1 MQNLFSGLNGNQHAS
16 SIKRRQHIPV
26 EDGAILGE
34 PVTVNSGDALHV
46 LLGGHDQLVVD
57 DVVRGVGHAVEGT
70 CGMQA
75 TGHSGAQVHV
85 LCQALD

>member
-1 MQNLFSGLNGNQHAS
+1 MQVTLHV
-16 SIKRRQHIPV
+16 PV

-34 PVTVNSGDALHV
+34 PVAVDSGDTLHV

-57 DVVRGVGHAVEGT
+57 DVVRGVRHAVEGARGVQT
-70 CGMQA
+70 

-85 LCQALD
+85 LC